1 MEYKLLRRK
10 WHGDVNTCGTFNFLK
25 NTITKRTT
33 PCRANLCALIVYCS
47 PLVRTQA
54 SDDVPPS
61 LQHMDGTM
69 TNTHGQQ
76 VRFSVT
82 WCYVFALTQGKQG
95 DLFVN
100 SCSQL
105 PCWASMCLCWVY
117 RFAALLSGY
126 GHCSSR
132 AISYHSYQS
141 WHPNSHGNIPCASYI
156 FRSTSLSKSMVKIK
170 CSPPAAPASPKKC
183 SSVHVWC
190 LLLLSELQ
198 RILFHKS
205 DRVLRHG
212 EKNWPHNLI
221 LISHRLRAST

>member
-1 MEYKLLRRK
+1 MTWWCQYLWYFQL
-10 WHGDVNTCGTFNFLK
+10 LK

-69 TNTHGQQ
+69 TNAHGQQ

-105 PCWASMCLCWVY
+105 PCWASMCVCWVY
-117 RFAALLSGY
+117 RLAALLSGY

-141 WHPNSHGNIPCASYI
+141 WHTKFPWEYPMCLVHFPQHILRCQN
-156 FRSTSLSKSMVKIK
+156 SMVKIK
-170 CSPPAAPASPKKC
+170 CSPPAAPASLKRC
-183 SSVHVWC
+183 FSVHVWC

-205 DRVLRHG
+205 ARVLRHG
-212 EKNWPHNLI
+212 EKNLPHNLI
-221 LISHRLRAST
+221 LISHRLWAST

>member
-69 TNTHGQQ
+69 TNAHGQQ

-105 PCWASMCLCWVY
+105 PCWASMCVCWVY
-117 RFAALLSGY
+117 RLAALLSGY

-141 WHPNSHGNIPCASYI
+141 WHTKFPWEYPMCLVHFPQHILRCQN
-156 FRSTSLSKSMVKIK
+156 SMVKIK
-170 CSPPAAPASPKKC
+170 CSPPAAPASPKKVFFR
-183 SSVHVWC
+183 SC
-190 LLLLSELQ
+190 LVPFAPQ
-198 RILFHKS
+198 
-205 DRVLRHG
+205 
-212 EKNWPHNLI
+212 W
-221 LISHRLRAST
+221 ASTYTLPQKCQGPETRRKKLAS